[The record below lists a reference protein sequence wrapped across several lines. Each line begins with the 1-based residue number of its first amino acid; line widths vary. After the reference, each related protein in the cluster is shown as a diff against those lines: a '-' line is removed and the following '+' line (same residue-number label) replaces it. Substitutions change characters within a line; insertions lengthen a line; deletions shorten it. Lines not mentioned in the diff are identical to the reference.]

1 MRTSRSEF
9 LQSCWPVL
17 ASGSAWLATS
27 GFARALRPPVD
38 GAARPL
44 PLTAV
49 RLTGGPLKQAQDLD
63 AAYLLS
69 LEPDRMLAF
78 YRMRAGLTPKARRLH
93 RLGRRRPP
101 AHRPHRRPPPLGRQ
115 PDVGGDRRCALQA
128 ARRLHRRRAEDRAG
142 RATATASPARC
153 QACAKRSPRS
163 RRATSRSANFD
174 LNGLW
179 SPWYTLHKT
188 FAGLRDAYRHTGN
201 HDGARRRGE
210 VRAVGGA
217 ISRAD
222 ERRAD
227 PADARH
233 RVRRHER
240 GDGRPLRRHRRQALA
255 RSVVPLRAQG
265 GPRSAE
271 ARRGSAERPARQHAG
286 AEADRIGGA
295 LRATPAIQATICRRH
310 VRSGIASS
318 TTTPSP
324 PAATARTST
333 SASPT
338 SLATSPTAAPPR
350 PATSTTC

>member
-1 MRTSRSEF
+1 MKISRAEF
-9 LQSCWPVL
+9 LQLV
-17 ASGSAWLATS
+17 AGGSAWLATS
-27 GFARALRPPVD
+27 GFARPMRPAVAD
-38 GAARPL
+38 VARPL

-49 RLTGGPLKQAQDLD
+49 RLTGGPLKHAQDLD

-78 YRMRAGLTPKARRLH
+78 YRVARRARAEGARLH
-93 RLGRRRPP
+93 RLGRGRPA
-101 AHRPHRRPPPLGRQ
+101 AHRAHRRPPSVGGQ
-115 PDVGGDRRCALQA
+115 PDVGGDRRRPLQA

-142 RATATASPARC
+142 RERRRLRRRPAR
-153 QACAKRSPRS
+153 ASAKRSPTCQQGQHPLGELRPERPVVALVHAAQDV
-163 RRATSRSANFD
+163 RRPARRVPPHRQS
-174 LNGLW
+174 
-179 SPWYTLHKT
+179 H
-188 FAGLRDAYRHTGN
+188 
-201 HDGARRRGE
+201 GARDRGE

-217 ISRAD
+217 IPRAD

-240 GDGRPLRRHRRQALA
+240 GDGRSLRRHRRPALA

-295 LRATPAIQATICRRH
+295 LRATSATRATTPPRR
-310 VRSGIASS
+310 RSGTASSS
-318 TTTPSP
+318 TTRSP
-324 PAATARTST
+324 PAVTARTST
-333 SASPT
+333 SASPI
-338 SLATSPTAAPPR
+338 AWPASPTAAPPR
-350 PATSTTC
+350 RATSTTC